1 MKPHY
6 SLLLRISHWLYR
18 HKIACRAFLALFAV
32 AVALLCLHDKLSLLL
47 LLTLLYVVLFMVR
60 RPRQWLV
67 RHLGKQA
74 IAVWLCGVVVYVVGY
89 NYGGSLQNAPS
100 LLLRSLVSATAM
112 FAGQSGLIGVSEALK
127 GSAQGEGN
135 ALYMALFSMVHFTA
149 VIVSVAF
156 VVKQIGMRLRSSLR
170 LLGHNYKGFYVIWGM
185 GDAELALARSIRH
198 HLEEQKEKADYA
210 IVFVRTPF
218 ETQKSP
224 KFSLANLFDGL
235 ATFHDAMDKAEAL
248 GALVCC
254 SHSDVLP
261 APTTNGP
268 EGEGVL
274 SQSGLSLLNAA
285 MQTDHEGHAECHAF
299 FLTPDEDANLRNA
312 YRLFRSANAAGRHN
326 LHVHYSTTQL
336 TSGRIAESEQLMAP
350 HSEGT
355 GRLHRIDP
363 SALSVLSLKRDEL
376 CQPVRFAHPNGFRAV
391 ATAPLEFLIVGFGRT
406 GQQLFEFL
414 YEFSALPAADG
425 TSACPFVIHIADPDV
440 ERLKAS
446 YLADKPALRRNRHVH
461 FLTAEES
468 GAAFHEKV
476 STILP
481 TVNAVAICTGDD
493 NLNLRI
499 ADELYNVACRQCH
512 NNLSDFAIW
521 VRVHEHCNEA
531 KMKQMAHYYNTANPE
546 YPHAVRIFGTLS
558 EIYSYANIVTDT
570 LLRDAA
576 LFFHTYQL
584 CENGGDESKVCT
596 WTQRRNVEAAIAKSK
611 AKDDFRT
618 EKVIPLYV
626 VNDILRK
633 ERQDV
638 ANSLH
643 MLTKLALA
651 GAEIADVKD
660 FYSWGD
666 AYGDLKLPP
675 EEWERKLGNSKRLLS
690 PLLNA
695 TPSMLKGK
703 SIMGEDGERWENLA
717 RCEHLRW
724 NAAHELMGYTAA
736 PPGESDMVTRSH
748 QCLVSWDELD
758 RCEGDYKK
766 YDRLVVATTFQIFKN
781 RYGSQS
787 TGK

>member
-6 SLLLRISHWLYR
+6 SLLLRICHWLYL
-18 HKIACRAFLALFAV
+18 HKTACRALLALVAV
-32 AVALLCLHDKLSLLL
+32 GVALLCWHDKLSLLL

-89 NYGGSLQNAPS
+89 NYGGSFQNAPS
-100 LLLRSLVSATAM
+100 LLLRSLVSTTAM

-127 GSAQGEGN
+127 GSAENEGD
-135 ALYMALFSMVHFTA
+135 AVYMALFSIVHFAA

-170 LLGHNYKGFYVIWGM
+170 LLSHNYKGFYVIWGM
-185 GDAELALARSIRH
+185 GEAELTLARSIQH

-224 KFSLANLFDGL
+224 KFSLANLFNGL

-254 SHSDVLP
+254 SHTDILP
-261 APTTNGP
+261 DATSSTS
-268 EGEGVL
+268 EGESVL
-274 SQSGLSLLNAA
+274 SQSGLSLLDAA
-285 MQTDHEGHAECHAF
+285 MQTDSEGHAECHAF

-312 YRLFRSANAAGRHN
+312 YRLFRSANVAGRN
-326 LHVHYSTTQL
+326 ALHVHYSTTQL
-336 TSGRIAESEQLMAP
+336 ISGRIAEAEQLLEHHA
-350 HSEGT
+350 EGT

-376 CQPVRFAHPNGFRAV
+376 CQPVRFALPYGFRAV
-391 ATAPLEFLIVGFGRT
+391 TTAPLEFLIVGFGRT

-414 YEFSALPAADG
+414 YEFSALPAEDG
-425 TSACPFVIHIADPDV
+425 KSACPLVIHIADPDV

-446 YLADKPALRRNRHVH
+446 YLADKPALRNNRRIH

-468 GAAFHEKV
+468 TVGFHQTL
-476 STILP
+476 SYILP
-481 TVNAVAICTGDD
+481 SVNAVAFCTGDD
-493 NLNLRI
+493 NLNLRL
-499 ADELYNVACRQCH
+499 ADEAYNEIC
-512 NNLSDFAIW
+512 NLSHNRLDDFAIW
-521 VRVHEHCNEA
+521 IRVHDHCNEA
-531 KMKQMAHYYNTANPE
+531 KMAQMAHYYNSANPD

-570 LLRDAA
+570 LLHDAA
-576 LFFHTYQL
+576 QFFHSYQL

-596 WTQRRNVEAAIAKSK
+596 WAQRRDVEAAIAKSK
-611 AKDDFRT
+611 AQDDYRT
-618 EKVIPLYV
+618 EKVVPLYV
-626 VNDILRK
+626 INDILRK
-633 ERQDV
+633 ERQDM

-651 GAEIADVKD
+651 GAEIADVKN

-675 EEWERKLGNSKRLLS
+675 EEWDRKLRNSKRLLD
-690 PLLNA
+690 PVLNA

-703 SIMGEDGERWENLA
+703 SILGENAERWENLA

-724 NAAHELMGYTAA
+724 NAAHELMGFTAA
-736 PPGESDMVTRSH
+736 SPGESNMVTRSH

-766 YDRLVVATTFQIFKN
+766 YDRLVVATTFQIFKS
-781 RYGSQS
+781 RYGGQQ
-787 TGK
+787 GG